1 MGKGT
6 AGHAYLQECGMPTL
20 IGNLYNIEGK
30 RPKKVATFRLVRGEV
45 KVRLL
50 ANFPEAEIVKAV
62 GDWANTYL
70 KKLLEHGGEPEDYLR
85 DLQDGI
91 GVELIFRKGLR
102 GRFFWTGAI
111 LEPDLR
117 FEEVKDSEGEPG
129 NG

>member
-1 MGKGT
+1 MS
-6 AGHAYLQECGMPTL
+6 TL

-30 RPKKVATFRLVRGEV
+30 RPKKVATFQLSRGKV
-45 KVRLL
+45 KVRLWT
-50 ANFPEAEIVKAV
+50 NFPEAEIVKAAA
-62 GDWANTYL
+62 DQANAYL
-70 KKLLEHGGEPEDYLR
+70 KRLVERGANPEDCLYTLKES
-85 DLQDGI
+85 I

>member
-1 MGKGT
+1 MS
-6 AGHAYLQECGMPTL
+6 TL

-30 RPKKVATFRLVRGEV
+30 RPKKVATFQLAHGKV

-50 ANFPEAEIVKAV
+50 TNFPEAEIVKAAA
-62 GDWANTYL
+62 DWANTYL
-70 KKLLEHGGEPEDYLR
+70 KKLLEHGREPEDYLR

-91 GVELIFRKGLR
+91 GVTLIFRKELR

-117 FEEVKDSEGEPG
+117 FEEVKDPEEEPG